1 MSSKRNPPMTDF
13 GLRQAKCEQQTSND
27 QASAPV
33 ANDGNNDGNENGN
46 GKQQGNRLPWATKT
60 SDATATNNGG
70 DGSCGDRDGGDG
82 AWGWLLEKGMNEGKW
97 QRRAQRG
104 RQRGNF
110 YCPPGATAG
119 PHSGRN
125 HSCWDKRRKQKWG
138 SVRYEANSNDF
149 NTKRTT

>member
-1 MSSKRNPPMTDF
+1 MLDF
-13 GLRQAKCEQQTSND
+13 GLQQAKRERQTSND

-33 ANDGNNDGNENGN
+33 ANDGNDGNNNGENGN
-46 GKQQGNRLPWATKT
+46 GKQRGNRLPRATEM

-82 AWGWLLEKGMNEGKW
+82 AQGWLLEKGMNEGKW

-110 YCPPGATAG
+110 YCPP
-119 PHSGRN
+119 
-125 HSCWDKRRKQKWG
+125 
-138 SVRYEANSNDF
+138 
-149 NTKRTT
+149 